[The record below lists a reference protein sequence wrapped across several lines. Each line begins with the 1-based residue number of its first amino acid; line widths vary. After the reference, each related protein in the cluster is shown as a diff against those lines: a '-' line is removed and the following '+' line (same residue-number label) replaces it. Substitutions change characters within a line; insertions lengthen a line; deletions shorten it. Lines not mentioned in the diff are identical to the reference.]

1 MLKVLTA
8 IGNEYINNQLKLLNK
23 YEIIYDDIQYQEAL
37 LEIINKKEFDILIL
51 YEKIS
56 GDIGKEKF
64 FDMLLNTDK
73 SFEIVLLVE
82 NYTEKNKKYYNLKGI
97 SRFIKIDDITIDLIC
112 SKIEEKNEIKT
123 IEIKYKKNNN
133 NEKINIPKYIGIY
146 GTAGSGKTIISI
158 TFGVALNEIINKKV
172 LIMDMD
178 ILTASVD
185 TFCDIKNNGDCSLN
199 KCIENIKR
207 NDFTKDNL
215 LKSLYKI
222 SKNLYIFSG
231 NTNYYKCQNVLCEDY
246 YNKIIEKID
255 ILFDYIVF
263 DMNSNLFIDA
273 TKWCLMHSNIIY
285 CIIEGNYNSIKNVEN
300 SLFVINNVWDIDRE
314 KFKIIQNKYSKSSV
328 EKEYI
333 YELLKINCV
342 GRIQYN
348 SAIENSINKGEVVEL
363 IDKIYKNDILNI
375 LGYKTNKKKF
385 IGGNIFDNKSI
396 FK

>member
-8 IGNEYINNQLKLLNK
+8 IGNEYINNQLNSLNK
-23 YEIIYDDIQYQEAL
+23 YEIICDDIQYQEAL

-51 YEKIS
+51 YEKIN
-56 GDIGKEKF
+56 GDIEKEMF
-64 FDMLLNTDK
+64 FDMLLNIDK
-73 SFEIVLLVE
+73 CFEIVLLVE
-82 NYTEKNKKYYNLKGI
+82 NDTEKNKKYYNLKGI

-123 IEIKYKKNNN
+123 VKIKYENNKNQN
-133 NEKINIPKYIGIY
+133 INIPKYIGIY
-146 GTAGSGKTIISI
+146 GTAGSGKTIFAIAYGI
-158 TFGVALNEIINKKV
+158 AIKEIMNKKV

-185 TFCDIKNNGDCSLN
+185 TFCDINNNGDCSLN
-199 KCIENIKR
+199 KCIESIKR
-207 NDFTKDNL
+207 NNFTKDNL
-215 LKSLYKI
+215 LKFLYKI
-222 SKNLYIFSG
+222 NKNLYVFSG
-231 NTNYYKCQNVLCEDY
+231 NTNYYKCQNILCEDY

-255 ILFDYIVF
+255 LLFDYIIF

-285 CIIEGNYNSIKNVEN
+285 CIIEGNYNSIKNIEN
-300 SLFVINNVWDIDRE
+300 SLFVLNNVWDIDRE
-314 KFKIIQNKYSKSSV
+314 KLKIIQNKYSKNSI

-333 YELLKINCV
+333 YELLKINCI
-342 GRIQYN
+342 GRIQFN
-348 SAIENSINKGEVVEL
+348 NAIENAINKGEVIEL
-363 IDKIYKNDILNI
+363 IDRVYKNDILNI

>member
-8 IGNEYINNQLKLLNK
+8 IGNEYINNQLDLLNR
-23 YEIIYDDIQYQEAL
+23 YEIVCEDIQYQEAL

-51 YEKIS
+51 YEKIN

-64 FDMLLNTDK
+64 FDMLLNIDK

-82 NYTEKNKKYYNLKGI
+82 SDSEKNKKYYKLKGI
-97 SRFIKIDDITIDLIC
+97 SRFIKIDDITIDSIC
-112 SKIEEKNEIKT
+112 SKIEEKNESKT
-123 IEIKYKKNNN
+123 IEIKYKNNM
-133 NEKINIPKYIGIY
+133 NENINIPKYIGIY

-158 TFGVALNEIINKKV
+158 AFGIALNEIMNKKV

-185 TFCDIKNNGDCSLN
+185 TFCDINNNGECSLN
-199 KCIENIKR
+199 KSIESIKK

-222 SKNLYIFSG
+222 NKNLYVFSG
-231 NTNYYKCQNVLCEDY
+231 NTNYYKCQNILCEDY

-255 ILFDYIVF
+255 QLFDYIIF
-263 DMNSNLFIDA
+263 DMNTNLFIDA
-273 TKWCLMHSNIIY
+273 TKWCLIHSNIIY
-285 CIIEGNYNSIKNVEN
+285 CIIEGNYNSIKNIDN

-314 KFKIIQNKYSKSSV
+314 KFKIIQNKYSKFSV

-333 YELLKINCV
+333 YELLNINCV
-342 GRIQYN
+342 GKIQYN
-348 SAIENSINKGEVVEL
+348 NSIENAINKGEVIKL
-363 IDKIYKNDILNI
+363 IDRVYKNDILNI

-385 IGGNIFDNKSI
+385 IGGNIIDNKSI
-396 FK
+396 FKG